1 MHDRTGDPAMVRAGR
16 RRWLR
21 AGLAAAVLPGFAACG
36 FELRR
41 TPPMPF
47 ARLALTGFAPRS
59 PLERDLREALA
70 GQTQVVDTTA
80 QADVVLQALSDV
92 QEKVVVASTSASQV
106 REVQLRLRV
115 RFRIQTGGGRELAP
129 EAELLLVRD
138 LSTNESQALAKQHEE
153 TQLLRDMRADIVQQM
168 LRRLAAV
175 KL

>member
-1 MHDRTGDPAMVRAGR
+1 MHAGTPDRRQHRASR

-21 AGLAAAVLPGFAACG
+21 AGFAAALGPMVGACG

-41 TPPMPF
+41 TPPMSF
-47 ARLALTGFAPRS
+47 SRLALTGFAPRS
-59 PLERDLREALA
+59 PLERDLREALT
-70 GQTQVVDTTA
+70 GQAQVVDTTA

-168 LRRLAAV
+168 LRRLSAV